1 MSGQVCVVLFPK
13 KEKKMELVG
22 KVEKV
27 GQCMNKELDGK
38 GETIGQQM
46 KMKFYWDFGFLS

>member
-1 MSGQVCVVLFPK
+1 LCCCVSK
-13 KEKKMELVG
+13 KREKKLELVG

-27 GQCMNKELDGK
+27 RQCMNKGLVGK

-46 KMKFYWDFGFLS
+46 KMKFSWDFVFLS